1 LFRAGE
7 AAGDFLVTAIVQ
19 GNMGTAKVTVVRGV
33 RPGSDPGLPPPHIA
47 TKLIWSGEVAPQKW
61 TNMYMKVL
69 TKLVSSGEL
78 KLRVSLEATP
88 TGGLSEQ
95 QIEETK
101 AALRG
106 LGLDDTIRTE

>member
-1 LFRAGE
+1 
-7 AAGDFLVTAIVQ
+7 
-19 GNMGTAKVTVVRGV
+19 
-33 RPGSDPGLPPPHIA
+33 
-47 TKLIWSGEVAPQKW
+47 
-61 TNMYMKVL
+61 MKVL
-69 TKLVSSGEL
+69 TKLVSSGKL
-78 KLRVSLEATP
+78 KLHVSIEATP

>member
-1 LFRAGE
+1 
-7 AAGDFLVTAIVQ
+7 
-19 GNMGTAKVTVVRGV
+19 
-33 RPGSDPGLPPPHIA
+33 
-47 TKLIWSGEVAPQKW
+47 
-61 TNMYMKVL
+61 MKVL

-88 TGGLSEQ
+88 KGGLSDQ

-106 LGLDDTIRTE
+106 LGLDDTIQTE